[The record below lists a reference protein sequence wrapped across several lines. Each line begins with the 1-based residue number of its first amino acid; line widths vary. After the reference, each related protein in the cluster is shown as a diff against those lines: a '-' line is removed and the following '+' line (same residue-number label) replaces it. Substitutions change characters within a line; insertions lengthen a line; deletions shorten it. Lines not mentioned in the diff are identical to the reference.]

1 LVALND
7 TLAGWFAANRRVAVK
22 TFTAPSAEP
31 AHLPVDATAPFR
43 NPSRQGE
50 TAMITACLFLAT
62 VTGLGFRLARW
73 VADLPDNPGEARR
86 PTAVQPRQ
94 HA

>member
-1 LVALND
+1 
-7 TLAGWFAANRRVAVK
+7 
-22 TFTAPSAEP
+22 
-31 AHLPVDATAPFR
+31 
-43 NPSRQGE
+43 
-50 TAMITACLFLAT
+50 MITACLFLAT